1 MILGYTFNSLQ
12 FKILYY
18 FFKVR
23 SYFKKIV
30 ENFEIK
36 RIGGASKGYQ
46 FASVRTNP
54 NLIVVVLKDEDLDH
68 QHAPLSC
75 GHS

>member
-18 FFKVR
+18 FLKVR

-36 RIGGASKGYQ
+36 RIGGA
-46 FASVRTNP
+46 FTPV
-54 NLIVVVLKDEDLDH
+54 
-68 QHAPLSC
+68 
-75 GHS
+75 